1 MHKFLIGIASAAFL
15 TAPALAADLP
25 VKAQPAPE
33 VFSWSGFYIAV
44 AGGWRH
50 NRVDWDYT
58 NPIPAS
64 LSPFR
69 NGNDTGSLAFISG
82 AQRQF
87 GFVVLGVE
95 SSTDISLGRGFGS
108 TVGSPAGG
116 PCIASATTAC
126 QTRLVGA
133 IFTVGGKAGLAWN
146 NFMFYGTGGF
156 ARGRIETR
164 LNNVGGPFDQ
174 TVHSHNGWY
183 AGGGID
189 YMVWQSAGTAILL
202 GVEYQHVDLRTE
214 NHRSVL
220 DGFGACP
227 PGINCR
233 DVSAT
238 VDTVRARLTVKYGP
252 DPLGLL
258 GGF

>member
-1 MHKFLIGIASAAFL
+1 MGCLRGAGSLWSYSGISPRVSLMAQPEGRFSGIVFSGRGFRKLGAVMHKFLIGIASAAFL
-15 TAPALAADLP
+15 TAPAALAADLP

-146 NFMFYGTGGF
+146 NFMFY
-156 ARGRIETR
+156 
-164 LNNVGGPFDQ
+164 
-174 TVHSHNGWY
+174 
-183 AGGGID
+183 
-189 YMVWQSAGTAILL
+189 
-202 GVEYQHVDLRTE
+202 
-214 NHRSVL
+214 
-220 DGFGACP
+220 
-227 PGINCR
+227 
-233 DVSAT
+233 
-238 VDTVRARLTVKYGP
+238 
-252 DPLGLL
+252 
-258 GGF
+258 